1 MGEKDFP
8 LHALFCS
15 FEFTTTKNYMNK
27 TTHFFGQSVFGQL
40 ISLIDSNLISRNARK
55 YKADYYVKRFTTKD
69 HLISMLFCVFAKC
82 SSLREVSGAMLGL
95 SGKTKHFQL
104 ESLPYR
110 STLSDANKRR
120 TSDVFAGIYN
130 DLLKEYHH
138 LFSDSRIKQVIDKQI
153 EIFDSTTISL
163 FQDILKCVGRI
174 PANGK
179 RKGGIKMHTVINV
192 DELVPKIVWFID
204 AATHDHYLLAKLKFD
219 PNTIYV
225 FDKGYNDYKAFKRFC
240 DHQTGFV
247 TRIKDDAVYSVEE
260 DLYIDECIHS
270 GVLEDQI
277 IEITVSEDGKSDK
290 LKLRKVT
297 YYDRVLK
304 RKFEFLT
311 NLFEMRADLVA
322 AIYKL
327 RWQIE
332 LLFKQLKQNF
342 PLKYFLGD
350 NQNAIKIQIYCAL
363 IVNLLIT
370 VIQKQ
375 LKRSWSFSNLV
386 SFCRIHLFN
395 YLHLMRFLE
404 NPEKDWLRKQQKL
417 EMQSLFWEQ
426 GLLF

>member
-1 MGEKDFP
+1 
-8 LHALFCS
+8 
-15 FEFTTTKNYMNK
+15 MNK
-27 TTHFFGQSVFGQL
+27 NTHFFGQSVFGQL
-40 ISLIDSNLISRNARK
+40 ISLIDTSIITRNSSK
-55 YKADYYVKRFTTKD
+55 YNADRYIKRFTTKD
-69 HLISMLFCVFAKC
+69 HLISMLFGVFAKIT
-82 SSLREVSGAMLGL
+82 SLREVSGAMLGL

-104 ESLPYR
+104 DSLPYR

-130 DLLKEYHH
+130 DLLKQYHY
-138 LFSDSRIKQVIDKQI
+138 LFSDSRIKQVINKQI

-163 FQDILKCVGRI
+163 FQDILKCVGRM

-192 DELVPKIVWFID
+192 DEMVPKMVWFTS
-204 AATHDHYLLAKLKFD
+204 AATHDHYLLEKLRFD
-219 PNTIYV
+219 PDTIYV
-225 FDKGYNDYKAFKRFC
+225 FDKGYNDYVAFRRFC
-240 DHQTGFV
+240 DNKTGFV
-247 TRIKDDAVYSVEE
+247 TRVKDNAVYSIEE
-260 DLYIDECIHS
+260 ALHIDECIHC
-270 GVLEDQI
+270 GVLEDAI
-277 IEITVSEDGKSDK
+277 IELKVDDNGKSST

-297 YYDRVLK
+297 FYDRVLK

-311 NLFEMRADLVA
+311 NLFEMRPDLIA

-350 NQNAIKIQIYCAL
+350 NENAIKIQIYCAL
-363 IVNLLIT
+363 IVNLLLT
-370 VIQKQ
+370 VVQKQ
-375 LKRSWSFSNLV
+375 LKRPWSFSNLV

-404 NPEKDWLRKQQKL
+404 NPEKDWLRNQQNL
-417 EMQSLFWEQ
+417 EQQNLFDRQ